1 LSTLYPVL
9 VFHQSFEG
17 LGISARLSTVPFPRK
32 QAWMPGALCLLYG
45 LTTPVAIAIGL
56 GVWMTYMPKS
66 KVSMIVQGVLNAVS
80 AEFLIYSGLVEL
92 LAKDFLFDP
101 KRTKQFVRLSL
112 MVVYVFL
119 GAEIMAL
126 IGYWA

>member
-1 LSTLYPVL
+1 MAL
-9 VFHQSFEG
+9 
-17 LGISARLSTVPFPRK
+17 
-32 QAWMPGALCLLYG
+32 ALCLFYG

-56 GVWMTYMPKS
+56 GFRVTYMHES

-80 AEFLIYSGLVEL
+80 PGFLIYSGLVEL
-92 LAKDFLFDP
+92 SAKDFLFAPD
-101 KRTKQFVRLSL
+101 RTKHLGELSL

-119 GAEIMAL
+119 GAGIMAL

>member
-1 LSTLYPVL
+1 
-9 VFHQSFEG
+9 
-17 LGISARLSTVPFPRK
+17 
-32 QAWMPGALCLLYG
+32 MPLALCLLYG

-56 GVWMTYMPKS
+56 GFRMTYMPES

-80 AEFLIYSGLVEL
+80 AGFLIYSGLVEL
-92 LAKDFLFDP
+92 LAKDFLFAPD
-101 KRTKQFVRLSL
+101 RTEHLGESSL

-119 GAEIMAL
+119 GAGIMAL